1 MLKACLFKSKCST
14 FVVYFLYM
22 KIFTYII
29 FVLAVVFIGINAMK
43 LDFNNLFEG
52 DSLIALIGI
61 LSVLCAVVVLLV
73 FKLSKSIEE
82 KLKNQ

>member
-1 MLKACLFKSKCST
+1 
-14 FVVYFLYM
+14 
-22 KIFTYII
+22 
-29 FVLAVVFIGINAMK
+29 MK